1 MAIDDRYDA
10 LDKAFPAGEPYLPE
24 ELVAPI
30 LKLMLPGYL
39 TNILGAVCKRLNP
52 KVQMQRAIET
62 LKLLVADVKDLK
74 AEVAANE
81 KDLDGLKEAVQL
93 AVRYDVAEFNDKK
106 RERYVKIIGATL
118 RDEQQIDDLASYIQD
133 VEQLG
138 ERDIT
143 ALKVLNKVM
152 NKPGDFNVNLDSN
165 IHPGLFVQRRQ
176 ELAVQMAHAFGMKT
190 DGNTF
195 SREEGYDAC
204 NRLQAFGLAHE
215 LETSPRQV
223 PIGDYCFRPSL
234 RGLTL
239 LKLIGQ
245 QVPNWDKYNPPEN
258 TK

>member
-1 MAIDDRYDA
+1 MAIDDQYDA
-10 LDKAFPAGEPYLPE
+10 LDKAFPVGEPYLPE
-24 ELVAPI
+24 ELVALA
-30 LKLMLPGYL
+30 LKLMLPGYV
-39 TNILGAVCKRLNP
+39 TDILGAVCTRLDP
-52 KVQMQRAIET
+52 KAQKLRAIET
-62 LKLLVADVKDLK
+62 LKLLVADMKDLK
-74 AEVAANE
+74 AEVAAKK

-93 AVRYDVAEFNDKK
+93 AVRYDVDEFNDKK
-106 RERYVKIIGATL
+106 RERYVKIIGAAL
-118 RDEQQIDDLASYIQD
+118 RDEKQIDDLASYIQD

-152 NKPGDFNVNLDSN
+152 NKPGDFNLNLNYN

-176 ELAVQMAHAFGMKT
+176 ELAVQMAQAFGMKT

-215 LETSPRQV
+215 IETSPRQV
-223 PIGDYCFRPSL
+223 PIGDYSFRPSL

-239 LKLIGQ
+239 LKLIGRE
-245 QVPNWDKYNPPEN
+245 VPNWDKYNPPE
-258 TK
+258 KAK